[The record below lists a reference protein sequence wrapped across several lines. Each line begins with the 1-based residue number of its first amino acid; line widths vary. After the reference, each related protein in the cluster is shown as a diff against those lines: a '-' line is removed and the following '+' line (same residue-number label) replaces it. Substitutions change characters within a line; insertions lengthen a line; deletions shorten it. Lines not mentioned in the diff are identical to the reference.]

1 MRITP
6 IEIRQK
12 TFEKNFRGYE
22 KDEVNAFLLTLSQ
35 EWERIQDENKELRI
49 RLETTEREV
58 TKLREVESSLYKTLK
73 TAEDTGAHVIEQA
86 RMTADLHLRESQL
99 KAEAMLSEAKTK
111 AKDTI
116 EESDVRAK
124 EIVFQMEDRLKALV
138 ENYKKLESS
147 REDLLSDLKR
157 LANEMLERVERSKQ
171 MSKGFDAQ
179 EHLAMARREAKRV
192 AFPNIDFDRP
202 MKDESLKKEENHKK
216 EESKKDIVNKVEQ
229 LNFEQPVSV
238 PEPPKYQ
245 EPEAIVT
252 PMDEP
257 EPEPVPEM
265 VVSGGSRKVTKSFF
279 DEIG

>member
-22 KDEVNAFLLTLSQ
+22 KDEVNAFLITLSQ

-49 RLETTEREV
+49 KLEATEREV

-86 RMTADLHLRESQL
+86 RVTAELHMRETQL
-99 KAEAMLSEAKTK
+99 KAESMMNEAKSK

-124 EIVFQMEDRLKALV
+124 EIVAEMEDRLKILV
-138 ENYKKLESS
+138 ENYKKLETA
-147 REDLLSDLKR
+147 REDLLGDLKR
-157 LANEMLERVERSKQ
+157 LANDMLDRVDRSKQ
-171 MSKGFDAQ
+171 LSKDFDPDQ
-179 EHLAMARREAKRV
+179 HLAMARREAKRI
-192 AFPNIDFDRP
+192 AFPNIDFEKNQR
-202 MKDESLKKEENHKK
+202 
-216 EESKKDIVNKVEQ
+216 SK
-229 LNFEQPVSV
+229 QP
-238 PEPPKYQ
+238 Q
-245 EPEAIVT
+245 HQAHEPEIKLEA
-252 PMDEP
+252 EP
-257 EPEPVPEM
+257 TKSEEPVHETPHLYVETQHIP
-265 VVSGGSRKVTKSFF
+265 KVHKSFF